1 MCLACRKTTLSIAAE
16 SGGVC
21 ALFTRLFIFLVRGY
35 QYFISP
41 LFPPTCR
48 YTPTCSQYAV
58 EAVTRY
64 GPFRGIG
71 LALWRLLRCH
81 PFSRGGYDPLK

>member
-1 MCLACRKTTLSIAAE
+1 MCLDCRKTTLSIAAK
-16 SGGVC
+16 SGGVS
-21 ALFTRLFIFLVRGY
+21 ALFARLFIFLVRGY

-41 LFPPTCR
+41 LFPPACR

-64 GPFRGIG
+64 GPFRGIA

-81 PFSRGGYDPLK
+81 PFARGGYDPVK